1 MCFGHDGEG
10 ALLRSIDSKGADRRT
25 FLRGMLALGA
35 GGAAVGA
42 GAAPAFAGSGSA
54 AAAGRRVPRGL
65 ISIQLYTLRSAMT
78 DWDSARRV
86 LRQLADIGYPR
97 VELAGLYGQDARTVA
112 RFLRRQ
118 GIQPTS
124 SHVGISETTAGLAT
138 KLEDAVTLGH
148 EYIVVPYLSSDSADQ
163 WRTWAEQMNAE
174 AALARSYGL
183 RYGYH
188 NHAHEFTTEFED
200 GSTPWQILTETL
212 DPRLV
217 HLEVDLYWAVTGGVG
232 VGAADPV
239 QFAIDVI
246 HDAPQM
252 VLQYHVKDRHSET
265 SATPGDMADLGTG
278 TIDFAR
284 IFAEHTVREYIVEND
299 TPDVTPLQTA
309 EVGYEYLRQLR
320 F

>member
-1 MCFGHDGEG
+1 MTEVPIG
-10 ALLRSIDSKGADRRT
+10 APSCGACSPSAP
-25 FLRGMLALGA
+25 ALPSSEASALPATA
-35 GGAAVGA
+35 GGAAAA
-42 GAAPAFAGSGSA
+42 GT
-54 AAAGRRVPRGL
+54 GRRVPRGL
-65 ISIQLYTLRSAMT
+65 ISIQLYTLRDAMT
-78 DWDSARRV
+78 DWDSARKV
-86 LRQLADIGYPR
+86 LRHLADVGYPR
-97 VELAGLYGQDARTVA
+97 VELAGLYGQSAKTVA
-112 RFLRRQ
+112 NFLRRQ
-118 GIQPTS
+118 GISPTS
-124 SHVGISETTAGLAT
+124 SHVGISEDATGLAT
-138 KLEDAVTLGH
+138 KLQDAATLGH

-174 AALARSYGL
+174 AALAKRYGL
-183 RYGYH
+183 KYGYH
-188 NHAHEFTTEFED
+188 NHAHEFTTEFAD

-246 HDAPQM
+246 HDAPQK
-252 VLQYHVKDRHSET
+252 VLQYHVKDRHADD
-265 SATPGDMADLGTG
+265 SATPGDMGDLGTG

-284 IFAEHTVREYIVEND
+284 IFAAHTVREYIVEND

-309 EVGYEYLRQLR
+309 EVGYDYLRRLR